1 MYTYGVCWSFGF
13 RFSDCMCITGWCV
26 CVRTIRA
33 VVLWYVSPTWT
44 THYYRRY
51 FVLYNCIVKVTSWLS
66 AGMICHKFK
75 YQLIEHTKYTFHEIC
90 GLLVSVTY
98 TEFETSSV
106 VSCRESQHCISVYVN
121 CCGSVYAKRFF
132 RKTFIIEDFSLRP
145 VPCTGPVARKLA

>member
-1 MYTYGVCWSFGF
+1 MYT
-13 RFSDCMCITGWCV
+13 TGWCV
-26 CVRTIRA
+26 CVCTIRT

-106 VSCRESQHCISVYVN
+106 VSCRESQHSRVSKATSYGTRVNLKKKTLGSTFFKSVKNAVTM
-121 CCGSVYAKRFF
+121 VL
-132 RKTFIIEDFSLRP
+132 E
-145 VPCTGPVARKLA
+145 